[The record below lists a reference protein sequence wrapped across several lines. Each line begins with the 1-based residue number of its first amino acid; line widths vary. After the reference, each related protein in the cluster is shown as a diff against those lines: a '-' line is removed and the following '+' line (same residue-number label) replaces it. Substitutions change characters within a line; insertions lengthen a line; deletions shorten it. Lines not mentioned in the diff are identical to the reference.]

1 MASGLDEL
9 TVSGNDEPSSLR
21 QGASLHLHRWGQ
33 VRGLR
38 EGGFQHP
45 PCRHERGGLWA
56 GGQPYTGRTALQPYT
71 GRMARL
77 TWGVG
82 GAGDGLAQ
90 RGWSYTERM
99 QLKGPEICKRWFYCS
114 KMKLCMVIT
123 TLMGFPGGS
132 DGKESACNA
141 GDPGSIPG
149 SEDPLEK
156 GMAAHSSILDWEIP
170 WTEERGGLQSTGFQR
185 VRHD

>member
-1 MASGLDEL
+1 M
-9 TVSGNDEPSSLR
+9 
-21 QGASLHLHRWGQ
+21 
-33 VRGLR
+33 RGLR

-90 RGWSYTERM
+90 RGWPYTERM
-99 QLKGPEICKRWFYCS
+99 QIRGLRF
-114 KMKLCMVIT
+114 VRD
-123 TLMGFPGGS
+123 GFT
-132 DGKESACNA
+132 
-141 GDPGSIPG
+141 
-149 SEDPLEK
+149 
-156 GMAAHSSILDWEIP
+156 AAK
-170 WTEERGGLQSTGFQR
+170 
-185 VRHD
+185 

>member
-1 MASGLDEL
+1 MRVASSTLPADTSE
-9 TVSGNDEPSSLR
+9 E
-21 QGASLHLHRWGQ
+21 AYGQ
-33 VRGLR
+33 
-38 EGGFQHP
+38 EDSP
-45 PCRHERGGLWA
+45 
-56 GGQPYTGRTALQPYT
+56 
-71 GRMARL
+71 
-77 TWGVG
+77 TWGG
-82 GAGDGLAQ
+82 WPALHGGWGAGDGLAQ
-90 RGWSYTERM
+90 RGWPCTERM

-141 GDPGSIPG
+141 GDPGLIPG

-185 VRHD
+185 IRHE